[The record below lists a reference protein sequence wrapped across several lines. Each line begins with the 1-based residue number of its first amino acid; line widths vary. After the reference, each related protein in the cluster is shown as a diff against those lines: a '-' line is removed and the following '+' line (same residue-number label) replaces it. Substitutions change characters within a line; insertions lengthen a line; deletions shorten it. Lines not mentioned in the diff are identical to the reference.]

1 MAATAP
7 SCLRHASAQMI
18 AKPVAMPVTCGTIT
32 ARPPATTMLTSSG
45 HRRLISTEPGRCSG
59 SIVAFLASART
70 RAIGGVALARRP
82 SSVPI
87 AAAASH
93 QPAQTITS
101 TSSLDWLAARTVITP
116 SVVAAPALSI
126 TVDRRKSTKRKAASG
141 SQCREE
147 GADAGG
153 PADENVGALGQRGR
167 RLFRRDADAE
177 HGLQRT
183 FVALRA

>member
-1 MAATAP
+1 
-7 SCLRHASAQMI
+7 MI

-87 AAAASH
+87 AAAATH

-101 TSSLDWLAARTVITP
+101 TSSLDWLAARTVMTP

-126 TVDRRKSTKRKAASG
+126 TVDRRKSTKRKVASG
-141 SQCREE
+141 GQRREQ
-147 GADAGG
+147 GAHAGR
-153 PADENVGALGQRGR
+153 AVDEHVRALGECR
-167 RLFRRDADAE
+167 RCLVGGDADAE
-177 HGLQRT
+177 HGPQGTLVTERAQRGER
-183 FVALRA
+183 VEIGEV